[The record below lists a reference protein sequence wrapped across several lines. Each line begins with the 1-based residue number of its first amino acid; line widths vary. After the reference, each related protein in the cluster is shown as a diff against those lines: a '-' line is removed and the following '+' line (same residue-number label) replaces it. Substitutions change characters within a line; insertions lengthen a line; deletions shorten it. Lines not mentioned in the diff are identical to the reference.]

1 MTHRNFSHSTYIY
14 SYYHNRILT
23 RTVVHGIL
31 TDLEKKTEQRIFAIM
46 IWYEDGVANTK
57 MVGVENKL
65 QELGRWD
72 EWMENVN
79 STYVNDFE
87 QRIVEKF
94 C

>member
-1 MTHRNFSHSTYIY
+1 
-14 SYYHNRILT
+14 
-23 RTVVHGIL
+23 
-31 TDLEKKTEQRIFAIM
+31 M